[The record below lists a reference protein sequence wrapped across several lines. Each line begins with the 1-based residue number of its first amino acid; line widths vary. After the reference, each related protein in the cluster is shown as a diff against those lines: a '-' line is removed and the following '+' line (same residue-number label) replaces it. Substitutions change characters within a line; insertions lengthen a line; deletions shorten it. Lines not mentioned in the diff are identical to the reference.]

1 MVWWHTNRVTMFSDG
16 QRFKFS
22 WRHVVLEGGRRV
34 LNVSRLFNAHSAMMH
49 SHFQEHSFN
58 ISGNWCG
65 LEYEHLFHIS
75 PTEAWDFSDDYL
87 VTLIQGTTSTKILRF
102 SSVLEYI
109 LFVFSNIG
117 RVILDFVLWYKYT
130 ITDSEMV

>member
-1 MVWWHTNRVTMFSDG
+1 MNVT
-16 QRFKFS
+16 
-22 WRHVVLEGGRRV
+22 L
-34 LNVSRLFNAHSAMMH
+34 VSYQYFRQLY
-49 SHFQEHSFN
+49 
-58 ISGNWCG
+58 G
-65 LEYEHLFHIS
+65 LEYERLFHIS

-87 VTLIQGTTSTKILRF
+87 VTLIQRTKSTKILRF